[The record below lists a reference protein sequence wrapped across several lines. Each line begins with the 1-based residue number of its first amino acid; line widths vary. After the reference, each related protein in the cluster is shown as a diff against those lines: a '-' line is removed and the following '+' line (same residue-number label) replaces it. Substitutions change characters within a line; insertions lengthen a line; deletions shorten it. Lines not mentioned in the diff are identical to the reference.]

1 LKIESLSQP
10 VTPADLSRLSSLLA
24 ECVHSGA
31 SIGFVEPLAPG
42 EVDSFWR
49 KVCNDV
55 AQGSRL
61 IFVARSQVDGQI
73 VGSAQLGL
81 ELRPNGRHRGEV
93 QKVLV
98 FPGERRK
105 GIASA
110 LVGVVE
116 SEARSRGVTLL
127 FLDTSVGK
135 GGAQELYLA
144 LGYTYCGGI
153 PGYALDPDGTAADN
167 AIYFKKLG

>member
-1 LKIESLSQP
+1 MKIEGLSHPVSPGDIASL
-10 VTPADLSRLSSLLA
+10 TALLA
-24 ECVHSGA
+24 ECVHAGA

-42 EVDSFWR
+42 EVEAFW
-49 KVCNDV
+49 KKACNDV
-55 AQGSRL
+55 VQGSRL
-61 IFVARSQVDGQI
+61 IFVARRQGDGQI

-81 ELRPNGRHRGEV
+81 ELRSNGRHRAEV

-98 FPGERRK
+98 FPSERRK

-116 SEARSRGVTLL
+116 SAARSRGVTLL
-127 FLDTSVGK
+127 FLDTSIGK

-153 PGYALDPDGTAADN
+153 PGYALDPDGTPADN
-167 AIYFKKLG
+167 AIYFKKLA